1 MTAAFR
7 SEWIKLMRRGMFL
20 TAALI
25 VGIAGLG
32 AGIGVTRARSGGSAA
47 DGFSV
52 TRLAQPDGF
61 LQLMSRASDLLLIFA
76 LGAVATAVALEYQ
89 QGTLRNLLVR
99 QPDRLRLLAGKLA
112 AITTWLAMVLVA
124 ACGAALLAALVT
136 APSRGIDTSV
146 WFGSAGIGNT
156 LGAVG
161 GTVLAGVCGG
171 LIGAALGLII
181 RSVAPAIVAG
191 IAWILPIESLLVV
204 AFTWLRPYLP
214 GQAFGAVS
222 AGGNDVL
229 PLSHA
234 VATAS
239 VWVVGLLAIAA
250 VLFRT
255 RDVAA

>member
-1 MTAAFR
+1 MIAAYR

-20 TAALI
+20 TAALMCG
-25 VGIAGLG
+25 VAALG
-32 AGIGVTRARSGGSAA
+32 AGIGVTRARATGAP

-52 TRLAQPDGF
+52 AALARPDGF
-61 LQLMSRASDLLLIFA
+61 LQLMGRASDILLIFA
-76 LGAVATAVALEYQ
+76 IGAVATAVAFEYQ
-89 QGTLRNLLVR
+89 HGTLRNLLVR

-112 AITTWLAMVLVA
+112 AITTWLAATLVVATGAALVA
-124 ACGAALLAALVT
+124 ALAT

-146 WFGSAGIGNT
+146 WFSGSGVGDTVGA
-156 LGAVG
+156 LAGAVG
-161 GTVLAGVCGG
+161 AGVCGG

-191 IAWILPIESLLVV
+191 VAWVLPVEALLVA

-214 GQAFGAVS
+214 GQAIGAIS

-229 PLSHA
+229 PITHA
-234 VATAS
+234 LATAA
-239 VWVVGLLAIAA
+239 VWLVGLVGIGA